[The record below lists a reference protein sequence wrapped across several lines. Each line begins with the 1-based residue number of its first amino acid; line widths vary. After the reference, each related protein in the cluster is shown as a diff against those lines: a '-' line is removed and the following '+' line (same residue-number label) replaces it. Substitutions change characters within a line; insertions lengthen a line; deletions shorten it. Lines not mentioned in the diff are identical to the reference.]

1 MTLWDF
7 QGVRMNN
14 ENIIKKISKLTA
26 LTLFVFILLTD
37 TGRADF
43 SYKIKNPSLESAGKY
58 VTSTSNINIHTEG
71 DFTYLCPAKGA
82 ATVDKSTPGVI
93 RYHFSFAVPISEAK
107 LFVNTDTFH
116 WSYSQGFSYVY
127 ASVDGINWI
136 KLAEAAP
143 PELGKWRSGNASGSL
158 PAVFIGK
165 KDIYVTVMLYSFGP
179 SASKGGI
186 WCNTAQHLRYNK
198 KTDNVTF
205 QLDVKNVAGPVSEL
219 IADVNGNAVS
229 FDWTAMAAA
238 GSYTLAVALADE
250 FGDIDMSSLN
260 LIDMGDA
267 KTFSSFGLPSGMI
280 FYAAVLANSS
290 EGLQISNTVKFLPI
304 AGTVTGPGV
313 IEGVLTAINDPG
325 GIGTIT
331 LFGSITGDTANITR
345 LSGDDGTGPFV
356 LNLTDNKPAT
366 YTKGGQTMVF
376 TYPADGSISVATL
389 RQRSLTRESA
399 ADDCQAAIQANIDQ
413 LEQDFRCELNN
424 LTGLARVFSD
434 LGIGSYGLGA
444 VNNRCLFLAGLCGDA
459 IKDLKIK
466 FQKDK
471 SALIKQYNA
480 CNYEPEPEPDPGDG
494 EIVIDLTCPVPSGAE
509 HKEDH
514 YSTSSIEHYVLNGED
529 VGPWRWWGLDTSG
542 DNTYLKSESCK
553 NAAGQLNGWV
563 VYYYENGNMRVA
575 DHYTNGIH
583 DGHEYH
589 FYCNGTI
596 WRDLTIVDGICT
608 YAKYYD
614 ANGSLN
620 SYWDKA
626 DGVTHIIGKGE
637 MGSLDCY

>member
-1 MTLWDF
+1 MK
-7 QGVRMNN
+7 NN
-14 ENIIKKISKLTA
+14 VAINILR
-26 LTLFVFILLTD
+26 LVVLVLFVVMFGVG
-37 TGRADF
+37 TGWADF
-43 SYKIKNPSLESAGKY
+43 SYKIKDPALKSAEQY
-58 VTSTSNINIHTEG
+58 VTSTTNVSIHTEG
-71 DFTYLCPAKGA
+71 DFTYLCPDKGA
-82 ATVDKSTPGVI
+82 ATVDKSKPGVI
-93 RYHFSFAVPISEAK
+93 RYHFSFANPISEAN
-107 LFVNTDTFH
+107 LFVNTNTFH
-116 WSYSQGFSYVY
+116 WSYSQGYSYVY

-205 QLDVKNVAGPVSEL
+205 QLDVKNSAVPITEFS
-219 IADVNGNAVS
+219 ADVNGDAIS
-229 FDWTAMAAA
+229 FDWTTMPAA
-238 GSYTLAVALADE
+238 GSYTMAVALADDV
-250 FGDIDMSSLN
+250 GDIDMSSLN
-260 LIDMGDA
+260 LINMGDV
-267 KTFSSFGLPSGMI
+267 KTFSSSELPSGMI
-280 FYAAVLANSS
+280 FYAAILADTPQ
-290 EGLQISNTVKFLPI
+290 GMKVSNTVKFLPI
-304 AGTVTGPGV
+304 AGTVSLPGGVGGILVV
-313 IEGVLTAINDPG
+313 IDDPG
-325 GIGTIT
+325 GMGKIT
-331 LFGSITGDTANITR
+331 LSGSVSGDTVNITQ

-356 LNLTDNKPAT
+356 LNFTDNKPAT

-399 ADDCQAAIQANIDQ
+399 IDDCQAAIQADIDQ
-413 LEQDFRCELNN
+413 LKLDYERELNN
-424 LTGLARVFSD
+424 LTGLARVFSE
-434 LGIGSYGLGA
+434 LGIGSFGLGA
-444 VNNRCLFLAGLCGDA
+444 INNRCLFLAGLCGDA
-459 IKDLKIK
+459 INDLEIK
-466 FQKDK
+466 FQKDM
-471 SALIKQYNA
+471 SALIQQYNA
-480 CNYEPEPEPDPGDG
+480 CNYEPDPDPGDG

-514 YSTSSIEHYVLNGED
+514 YSTSSVDHYVLNGED
-529 VGPWRWWGLDTSG
+529 VGPWRWWGLDTG
-542 DNTYLKSESCK
+542 DNTYLKRESCY
-553 NAAGQLNGWV
+553 NAAGQLNGWAV
-563 VYYYENGNMRVA
+563 DYYENGNMKLA
-575 DHYTNGIH
+575 AHYTNGIH
-583 DGHEYH
+583 DGHEYY

-608 YAKYYD
+608 YSKYYD
-614 ANGSLN
+614 ANGSLH